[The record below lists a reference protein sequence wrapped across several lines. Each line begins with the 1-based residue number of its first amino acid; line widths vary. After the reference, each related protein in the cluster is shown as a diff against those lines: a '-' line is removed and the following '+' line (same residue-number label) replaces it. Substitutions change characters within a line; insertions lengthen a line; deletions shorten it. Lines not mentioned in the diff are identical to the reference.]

1 MTRNVMVSSTD
12 EAICAEVIQSSLDGS
27 LLSDKDDADEEHD
40 NTCTKVIVVLATFTK
55 FLDETMAM
63 CYELQDQI
71 MHYAIQHTVEL

>member
-1 MTRNVMVSSTD
+1 MVSSTD
-12 EAICAEVIQSSLDGS
+12 EVICAEVIQSSLDGP

-40 NTCTKVIVVLATFTK
+40 NTCTTLTKVTVVLATFTK

-63 CYELQDQI
+63 CYEPQDQI